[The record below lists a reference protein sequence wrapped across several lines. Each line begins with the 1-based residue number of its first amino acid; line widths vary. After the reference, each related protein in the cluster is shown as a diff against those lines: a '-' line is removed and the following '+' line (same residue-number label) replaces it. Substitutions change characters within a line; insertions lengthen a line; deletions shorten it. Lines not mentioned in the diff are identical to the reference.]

1 MKLRKSILFFWLMSV
16 FSFNRGFASG
26 YPVFDAANWLA
37 AIDRFYQ
44 GYDQV
49 MNSIEMIEQN
59 YQMIQQA
66 YEQAKSWSFN
76 SPDFN
81 DGDLLHSIDIRDE
94 IKDASSQINRQ
105 LNNIRKMRD
114 AFLNENIIMN
124 GHRYSFKDLAGLGDK
139 DETFLDFA
147 KDVAEA
153 NKNSFVSACEALC
166 EDLSEEEE
174 EAIWSKYGMAPQNV
188 AMVNEINKK
197 MMETALPMLAEAS
210 EKAQKIR
217 QEAEEQQA
225 KLENSIV
232 KKVMNGNGQDITP
245 AEAGQANV
253 MLTQRLCV
261 AIKDIGAQLRQ
272 VCTFA
277 AWKYTTEQQTK
288 KIEDSVKN
296 KRLENDNQSSIPES
310 FN

>member
-1 MKLRKSILFFWLMSV
+1 MYKPHSGFPDSRPVRKLP
-16 FSFNRGFASG
+16 
-26 YPVFDAANWLA
+26 YPL
-37 AIDRFYQ
+37 
-44 GYDQV
+44 
-49 MNSIEMIEQN
+49 
-59 YQMIQQA
+59 
-66 YEQAKSWSFN
+66 
-76 SPDFN
+76 
-81 DGDLLHSIDIRDE
+81 
-94 IKDASSQINRQ
+94 
-105 LNNIRKMRD
+105 
-114 AFLNENIIMN
+114 
-124 GHRYSFKDLAGLGDK
+124 
-139 DETFLDFA
+139 
-147 KDVAEA
+147 
-153 NKNSFVSACEALC
+153 
-166 EDLSEEEE
+166 
-174 EAIWSKYGMAPQNV
+174 
-188 AMVNEINKK
+188 
-197 MMETALPMLAEAS
+197 
-210 EKAQKIR
+210 R

>member
-1 MKLRKSILFFWLMSV
+1 
-16 FSFNRGFASG
+16 
-26 YPVFDAANWLA
+26 
-37 AIDRFYQ
+37 
-44 GYDQV
+44 
-49 MNSIEMIEQN
+49 
-59 YQMIQQA
+59 MIQQA

-105 LNNIRKMRD
+105 LNNIRKMKD

-124 GHRYSFKDLAGLGDK
+124 GHRYSFKDLAGIGDENK
-139 DETFLDFA
+139 TFLDFA

-174 EAIWSKYGMAPQNV
+174 EAIWTKYGMSPKNV
-188 AMVNEINKK
+188 VMVNEINKK
-197 MMETALPMLAEAS
+197 MTETALPMLAEAS

-232 KKVMNGNGQDITP
+232 NKVMNGNGQDITP

-261 AIKDIGAQLRQ
+261 AIKDIGTQLRQ

-277 AWKYTTEQQTK
+277 AWKYTAEQQTK
-288 KIEDSVKN
+288 QVEDSVKN
-296 KRLENDNQSSIPES
+296 KRFDNDKQDSMPES

>member
-1 MKLRKSILFFWLMSV
+1 MKLRKNILVFWIISV
-16 FSFNRGFASG
+16 CFNRTYASG

-44 GYDQV
+44 GYDQL

-105 LNNIRKMRD
+105 LNNIRKMKD
-114 AFLNENIIMN
+114 AFLNDNIIMN
-124 GHRYSFKDLAGLGDK
+124 GHRYSFKDLAGIGDENK
-139 DETFLDFA
+139 SFLDFA

-174 EAIWSKYGMAPQNV
+174 EAIWTKYGMSPKNV

-197 MMETALPMLAEAS
+197 MTETALPMLAESS

-232 KKVMNGNGQDITP
+232 NKVMNGNGQDITP

-261 AIKDIGAQLRQ
+261 AIKDIGSQLRQ

-277 AWKYTTEQQTK
+277 AWKYTAEQQTK
-288 KIEDSVKN
+288 QVEDSVKN
-296 KRLENDNQSSIPES
+296 KRFDNDKQDSMPES